1 MEFAELQKQSYSN
14 ALEHGFYDNISESTR
29 EDSTFIGSRLML
41 MVSELAEALEEVRA
55 GHSPWEIY
63 YNPEKP
69 DKPEGFPVELADLV
83 IRVADTAEWL
93 GIDLSKVIQMKHEY
107 NVSRPYKHG
116 KTI

>member
-1 MEFAELQKQSYSN
+1 MELAEIQKQSYSN
-14 ALEHGFYDNISESTR
+14 AVAHGFYDEITEDQKD
-29 EDSTFIGSRLML
+29 DSTFLGSRLML

-63 YNPEKP
+63 FNAEKP

-93 GIDLSKVIQMKHEY
+93 GLNLSKIIEMKHQY